1 MIDKDRISTIL
12 DERFIKVYDM
22 EYEEGRHYLNASRR
36 PLDDLVATK
45 DDSQVK
51 TMLPDAVS
59 CFVIIRTPDTK
70 PRLLLNYEYRYPA
83 GQFLLSVPAGLIDP
97 KDKEE
102 DEPLIAT
109 AAREI
114 KEETGLE
121 IKETDEVRVVNS
133 FVYSTPGM
141 TDESN
146 ALVCAVIDVDDL
158 SLLSQDGAEGSE
170 CFDGFELVTLE
181 TARELLKNGRDKAEN
196 FYSVYTWA
204 ALMYFVSEM
213 WK

>member
-36 PLDDLVATK
+36 SLNDLVATK

-59 CFVIIRTPDTK
+59 CFVIIRTPGDE
-70 PRLLLNYEYRYPA
+70 PGLLLNYEYRYPA

-114 KEETGLE
+114 KEETGLQ
-121 IKETDEVRVVNS
+121 IKQTDDIHVVNP

-146 ALVCAVIDVDDL
+146 ALVCAVIDVDNL
-158 SLLSQDGAEGSE
+158 SQLNQDGAEGSE
-170 CFDGFELVTLE
+170 CFDGFELVTKE
-181 TARELLKNGRDKAEN
+181 KAREILKAGRDKADN
-196 FYSVYTWA
+196 FYSVFTWA
-204 ALMYFVSEM
+204 ALMYFVSDL

>member
-1 MIDKDRISTIL
+1 MIEKDKIHTIL
-12 DERFIKVYDM
+12 DEKFIKVYDL

-36 PLDDLVATK
+36 PLDDLVAAK
-45 DDSQVK
+45 DDNAVK

-59 CFVIIRTPDTK
+59 CFVIIRTPGDE
-70 PRLLLNYEYRYPA
+70 PGLLLNYEYRYPA

-114 KEETGLE
+114 KEETGLQ
-121 IKETDEVRVVNS
+121 IKQTDDIHVVNP

-146 ALVCAVIDVDDL
+146 ALVCAVIDVDNL
-158 SLLSQDGAEGSE
+158 SQLNQDGAEGSE
-170 CFDGFELVTLE
+170 CFDGFELVTKE
-181 TARELLKNGRDKAEN
+181 KARKILKAGRDKADN
-196 FYSVYTWA
+196 FYSVFTWA
-204 ALMYFVSEM
+204 ALMYFVSDL

>member
-1 MIDKDRISTIL
+1 MIEKDKIHTIL
-12 DERFIKVYDM
+12 DEKFIKVYDL

-36 PLDDLVATK
+36 PLDDLVAAK
-45 DDSQVK
+45 DDDAVK

-59 CFVIIRTPDTK
+59 CFVIIRTPGDE
-70 PRLLLNYEYRYPA
+70 PGLLLNYEYRYPA

-114 KEETGLE
+114 KEETGLQ
-121 IKETDEVRVVNS
+121 IKQTDDIHVVNP

-146 ALVCAVIDVDDL
+146 ALVCAVIDVDNL
-158 SLLSQDGAEGSE
+158 SQLNQDGAEGSE
-170 CFDGFELVTLE
+170 CFDGFELVTKE
-181 TARELLKNGRDKAEN
+181 KAREILKAGRDKADN
-196 FYSVYTWA
+196 FYSVFTWA
-204 ALMYFVSEM
+204 ALMYFVSDL